1 MTHDERKNLRK
12 LSLVRGGLYG
22 TRSQCQ
28 RDVQANVYALRAAR
42 QQKGRVMPWGIHT
55 VAEGKTAPTGEPEKL
70 MDRLKRV
77 GCSLARTRTYVGR
90 WRRRSAQQS
99 GIAAC
104 DAWAVD
110 ER

>member
-77 GCSLARTRTYVGR
+77 GCSLPEVYRAVMVPQIRELYAKYG
-90 WRRRSAQQS
+90 QDYDEPH
-99 GIAAC
+99 AA
-104 DAWAVD
+104 
-110 ER
+110 